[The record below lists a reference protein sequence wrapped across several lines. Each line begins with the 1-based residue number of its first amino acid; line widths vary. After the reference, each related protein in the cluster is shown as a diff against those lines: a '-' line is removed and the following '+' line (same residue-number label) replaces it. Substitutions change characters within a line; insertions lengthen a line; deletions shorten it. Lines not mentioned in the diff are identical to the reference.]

1 MWNLVGV
8 GPRGID
14 SNPMFHV
21 EHAWDRGLKRILADI
36 PVEEDLTME
45 EAAKAEY
52 ASVMKAR
59 MVRMIHK

>member
-1 MWNLVGV
+1 
-8 GPRGID
+8 
-14 SNPMFHV
+14 MFHV
-21 EHAWDRGLKRILADI
+21 EHASDRGLKRILADI

-59 MVRMIHK
+59 MVRTIHK

>member
-1 MWNLVGV
+1 
-8 GPRGID
+8 
-14 SNPMFHV
+14 MFHV
-21 EHAWDRGLKRILADI
+21 EHASDRGLKRKLADI

-59 MVRMIHK
+59 MVRTIHK